1 MTGPFRAVVVPPVPA
16 LLPEYAS
23 RIDPVAELRSAA
35 TRSVRWLA
43 SARGP
48 VVVLWSASPRPRRT
62 RDRGPADLRVAQALL
77 DSAGYDGPMVS
88 APQPGKVPSG
98 ASYLVMANGCA
109 EPAVRQPAPPDPRS
123 AGLDDLVDSAVR
135 QPDPA
140 SLQRLDSAL
149 GEELFAAGIPALQA
163 LGALLS
169 TRGTSARTT
178 VRYDAAPYLIRYWV
192 AEITAADRPTPS
204 GR

>member
-1 MTGPFRAVVVPPVPA
+1 MTGPIRAVIVPPVPA

-23 RIDPVAELRSAA
+23 RIDPVTELRSAA
-35 TRSVRWLA
+35 TQSARWLT
-43 SARGP
+43 SAGAP
-48 VVVLWSASPRPRRT
+48 VVVLWSASPRPPRT

-77 DSAGYDGPMVS
+77 DSVGHDGSVVS
-88 APQPGKVPSG
+88 APQPGQVPTG
-98 ASYLVMANGCA
+98 TSYLVMANGCA

-123 AGLDDLVDSAVR
+123 ADLDNLVDSAVR

-140 SLQRLDSAL
+140 VLQRLDAAL

-163 LGALLS
+163 LGNLLA
-169 TRGTSARTT
+169 TGDTSARTT

-192 AEITAADRPTPS
+192 AEITAD
-204 GR
+204 